1 MKRILFFFGFL
12 LMVIS
17 SKATHNMAGDITYQH
32 ISGLTYEFT
41 ITIFADG
48 NSPAV
53 GRKDI
58 EIQWGD
64 NTGRDSLN
72 VISENQINQ
81 TSSTIKRIWRGRH
94 TFPGPGSYAIRV
106 EDPNRNSGVDNIT
119 NSVNVPFVIETLLR
133 ISPFSNQ
140 RNNSVVL
147 RNDPVD
153 KACIG
158 ATYVYNPGA
167 IDFDGDSISYALSES
182 KGAGGQIAPGYE
194 FPPASNSITV
204 NPITGDLTWDQ
215 PSLAGLYNLA
225 ITIKE
230 YRNGVLVSE
239 VLRDLQITVVP
250 GCNNQ
255 PPSIQVNQLVCVD
268 AGATLSVPIRVTD
281 PNIVDDIT
289 ISATGEVLE
298 DPIKNRTNFNR
309 GVIGNPTNASFIWN
323 TNCSDVRLRLYNLSV
338 RAEDNGLSRGT
349 TNLVHFK
356 TVNIRVIA
364 PAPTNVTAVDI
375 GTTLNLSWDNN
386 ACQNAIGYIVYRRLD
401 SSGFSP
407 DSCTAGVPNNI
418 GYTALDTIS
427 GLNNTSYLDD
437 NSGEGLVPGQKYC
450 YLITKLF
457 SDGGESYAS
466 IEVCAKVAKVV
477 PVITK
482 VSVQT
487 TNQTSG
493 VIELAWSPPDTIDRV
508 AYPPPYRYIIYAIN
522 GGQKQLIDSTN
533 SLVDTTLNVT
543 NLNTADNQYTYQ
555 VELYS
560 LGNGKVF
567 AGKSVHASSIFLRTS
582 ASDNRIDLSW
592 LDQTPWVNDS
602 FIVYRSLPNSPAVFD
617 SIATTSQTTFSDS
630 NLLNGVEFC
639 YFIESFGAY
648 NLKSV
653 LNPLVNRSQIACD
666 TPIDSIAPC
675 APSITINGECDQNR
689 LELAWNIPNNDC
701 SADVIAY
708 NLYRSLSRNGE
719 KVVIN
724 KFNSRTDTSL
734 TIVNEQ
740 IAGCYFITSIDSA
753 LNESNF
759 SKPDC
764 IDFCPVYE
772 LPNVF
777 TPNGD
782 GDNDLFVPIKPYR
795 YVDSID
801 LNIYNRWGDVVFQT
815 TDPAIEWDGKRR
827 SSIDVFNKGTA
838 NEGIFFYTCKVFEY
852 SIEEN
857 KPPRILKGTITV
869 LDAKFIKS
877 E

>member
-1 MKRILFFFGFL
+1 
-12 LMVIS
+12 MVIS
-17 SKATHNMAGDITYQH
+17 SKATHNMAGDITYRH

-64 NTGRDSLN
+64 NTGKDSLN

-94 TFPGPGSYAIRV
+94 TFPGPGSYTIRV

-167 IDFDGDSISYALSES
+167 IDFDGDSIAYALSES
-182 KGAGGQIAPGYE
+182 KGLGGQIAPGYE

-225 ITIKE
+225 IIIKE

-255 PPSIQVNQLVCVD
+255 PPSIQVNQLLCVD

-289 ISATGEVLE
+289 ITATGEVLE

-309 GVIGNPTNASFIWN
+309 GVIGNPANASFIWN
-323 TNCSDVRLRLYNLSV
+323 TNCSDVRLRLYNLSIK
-338 RAEDNGLSRGT
+338 AEDNGLSRGT

-364 PAPTNVTAVDI
+364 PAPTNLTAVDI
-375 GTTLNLSWDNN
+375 GTAINLNWDNN

-418 GYTALDTIS
+418 GYTVLDTIS

-482 VSVQT
+482 VSVQI

-493 VIELAWSPPDTIDRV
+493 EIELAWSPPDTIDRV

-522 GGQKQLIDSTN
+522 GGQKQMIDSTN
-533 SLVDTTLNVT
+533 SLVDTILNIT
-543 NLNTADNQYTYQ
+543 NLNTTNNQYTYQ

-567 AGKSVHASSIFLRTS
+567 AGKSVHASSIFLSTS

-602 FIVYRSLPNSPAVFD
+602 FIVYRSSPNAPSVFD
-617 SIATTSQTTFSDS
+617 SIATTTQTTFSDL
-630 NLLNGVEFC
+630 NLVNEIEFC

-653 LNPLVNRSQIACD
+653 SNPLVNRSQIACD
-666 TPIDSIAPC
+666 TPIDSVAPC
-675 APSITINGECDQNR
+675 APSITINGECDQDR
-689 LELAWNIPNNDC
+689 LELAWNSPNNDC
-701 SADVIAY
+701 SADVAAY

-734 TIVNEQ
+734 IIVNEE

-759 SKPDC
+759 SKPNC